1 MKKSYTVVFALMVLL
16 SMTMSAAA
24 LEFKQKTLNNGDA
37 GFASWS
43 DGSTSTS
50 LSVFETQGETDIFV
64 DICTADFTSCK
75 FGFIFTQENVFD
87 VDKKLTTATLFP
99 VKIDL
104 FDFNT
109 GTVETVTIQAQWT
122 GVGDLTK
129 SSFTLKSKSGDFTAK
144 FSDDTL
150 MRDASAT
157 GSINGQ
163 ELGTSQ
169 KAQLLK
175 FKDVSIITIK

>member
-1 MKKSYTVVFALMVLL
+1 MKKIYTLGFVLMVLL

-37 GFASWS
+37 ASAAWS
-43 DGSTSTS
+43 DGSTSTF
-50 LSVFETQGETDIFV
+50 LSVFQTQGQTNIFV
-64 DICTADFTSCK
+64 DVCTAFSCK
-75 FGFIFTQENVFD
+75 FGSIFTIDNVFD
-87 VDKKLTTATLFP
+87 VDKKLNTATLAP

-163 ELGTSQ
+163 DLGTSQ
-169 KAQLLK
+169 FANLFS
-175 FKDVSIITIK
+175 FKDVSIITVK

>member
-1 MKKSYTVVFALMVLL
+1 MKKICTIGYVLMVLL
-16 SMTMSAAA
+16 SMTMSATA

-43 DGSTSTS
+43 DGSTTTS

-64 DICTADFTSCK
+64 DICTADFSSCK
-75 FGFIFTQENVFD
+75 FGSIFTLENVFD
-87 VDKKLTTATLFP
+87 VDKKLNTATLAP
-99 VKIDL
+99 VKIDM

-109 GTVETVTIQAQWT
+109 GTVETITIQAQWT

-144 FSDDTL
+144 FSDDSVF
-150 MRDASAT
+150 RDASAT
-157 GSINGQ
+157 GSINSQ
-163 ELGTSQ
+163 DLGTSE
-169 KAQLLK
+169 KAQLIG
-175 FKDVSIITIK
+175 FKSVSITTIK